1 MSIVEDMKIPT
12 EAGIERRHNE
22 LWADAINEYGSAASV
37 PFEVAQ
43 EIGEEV
49 RALYGLAIA
58 WDGTSSMRSVLAYY
72 GVTPSV
78 VEKLTDGIEGP
89 LNTERRKD
97 KYAKLITHSKENIYA
112 EFSIKELSDMSGLSG
127 GTIIEWAKTT
137 GFYQSREHDKWEARN
152 PDDDRRAEG

>member
-1 MSIVEDMKIPT
+1 MSTVEGMKIPT
-12 EAGIERRHNE
+12 EAEIERRHNE
-22 LWADAINEYGSAASV
+22 LWADAITEYGSAASV
-37 PFEVAQ
+37 PFDVAQ
-43 EIGEEV
+43 EMSEEI

-72 GVTPSV
+72 NVTPSV
-78 VEKLTDGIEGP
+78 VERLTDGIEGP

-97 KYAKLITHSKENIYA
+97 KYAKLIAHSKENIYK
-112 EFSIKELSDMSGLSG
+112 EFSIKELSDISGLSG

-137 GFYQSREHDKWEARN
+137 GFFQSREHGKWEARN